1 MLRTVFDFFFL
12 AINIVGKCQAVAA
25 NWFIALWGKH
35 VLRRGHGVP
44 GEMKDVLDVSDTPL
58 GPEQP
63 LARSNKGV
71 SMFFGVFFLK
81 NERKKTHTNLKSDG
95 TRSHKLLFNP

>member
-1 MLRTVFDFFFL
+1 MLRTVFDFFFFFL

-63 LARSNKGV
+63 LARSNNGV
-71 SMFFGVFFLK
+71 SMAFWFFFWKMKEK
-81 NERKKTHTNLKSDG
+81 NAHKFKKWWNKVTQATL
-95 TRSHKLLFNP
+95 